1 MADYDL
7 ITDIL
12 QRLTAKG
19 VPVPATVAHAVDV
32 EARRE
37 WGGKRHYVPLRG
49 ELLQQQNR
57 QRDASIRAS
66 LLAGCSVPE
75 LARAWG
81 ISERR
86 VRQIGH
92 L

>member
-19 VPVPATVAHAVDV
+19 VPVPATVAHAVDM

-37 WGGKRHYVPLRG
+37 WGGRRHYIPSRG
-49 ELLQQQNR
+49 ELQQQQVQR
-57 QRDASIRAS
+57 RDASIRDG
-66 LLAGCSVPE
+66 LMAGASVPE
-75 LARAWG
+75 LARAYG

-86 VRQIGH
+86 VRQIGRF
-92 L
+92 

>member
-19 VPVPATVAHAVDV
+19 VPVPAGVAHAVDV

-37 WGGKRHYVPLRG
+37 WGGRRHYIPSRG
-49 ELLQQQNR
+49 ELQQQLVR
-57 QRDASIRAS
+57 QRDASIRAG

-75 LARAWG
+75 LAHAWG

-86 VRQIGH
+86 VRQIGRF
-92 L
+92 

>member
-37 WGGKRHYVPLRG
+37 WGGKRHYIPSRG
-49 ELLQQQNR
+49 ELQQQQVY
-57 QRDASIRAS
+57 QRDTSIRAS